1 MITQKLISL
10 KIDTKLLED
19 LDAEARLGWKKR
31 NAHINEAIRIY
42 LLIKD
47 KRRYIRCNPSIDSQR
62 QELLELLGELV
73 PESTAIFRS

>member
-31 NAHINEAIRIY
+31 NAHINEAIRLY

-47 KRRYIRCNPSIDSQR
+47 ERRFIRLNPSAAAQR
-62 QELLELLGELV
+62 EALLKLLGELV
-73 PESTAIFRS
+73 PESIAIFDY

>member
-1 MITQKLISL
+1 MITQKAISL

-31 NAHINEAIRIY
+31 NAHINEAIRLY

-47 KRRYIRCNPSIDSQR
+47 KRRFIRLNPSIAYQR
-62 QELLELLGELV
+62 QQILELLGELV
-73 PESTAIFRS
+73 PESNAIFRS